1 MPRGRSRGY
10 ELQRETILARAA
22 ALFARRGY
30 TATSMN
36 EVAEA
41 CGVSKPALYHYVRD
55 KHELLVE
62 IAESHIA
69 RLLALVE
76 EVDGAQLSPEARLRR
91 LIEAFLAAYSGSQA
105 EHRVLTEDVRF
116 LAAPERKRI
125 LGAERRVVAAFA
137 DAIAAVRPELAK
149 ERLGKP
155 LAMLLFGMMNWMFT
169 WLQPDGELSHTDLSP
184 VVADLFFGGIGAVRA
199 PPRRSSPTNSHHHNG
214 DPPCPS
220 PETPP
225 SPRSSSRRSRSPA
238 PRAPT
243 STSA

>member
-22 ALFARRGY
+22 ELFARRGY

-41 CGVSKPALYHYVRD
+41 CGVTKPSLYHYVRD
-55 KHELLVE
+55 KHQLLVE
-62 IAESHIA
+62 IAETHIA
-69 RLLALVE
+69 RLLALVDE
-76 EVDGAQLSPEARLRR
+76 ADAAPLQPEARLRR
-91 LIEAFLAAYSGSQA
+91 LIDAFLAAYSGLQA

-116 LAAPERKRI
+116 LAAAERKRI
-125 LGAERRVVAAFA
+125 LGGERRVVAAFA
-137 DAIAAVRPELAK
+137 DAIVAVRPELAK

-169 WLQPDGELSHTDLSP
+169 WLQPKGELSHADLSP
-184 VVADLFFGGIGAVRA
+184 VVADLFFGGIGAVRS
-199 PPRRSSPTNSHHHNG
+199 PPRRSTRTNSHQHNG
-214 DPPCPS
+214 DAPCPS
-220 PETPP
+220 SET
-225 SPRSSSRRSRSPA
+225 SSLPRSSRRSRSPA
-238 PRAPT
+238 SRTPT